1 VERVQSTKR
10 QRAGKGKLRNRR
22 YRTRRG
28 PLLIYA
34 NENVKVIQA
43 MRNIQG
49 IDICNV
55 NRMNLLQLAPGGQV
69 GRFIIWTASAFQ

>member
-1 VERVQSTKR
+1 
-10 QRAGKGKLRNRR
+10 
-22 YRTRRG
+22 
-28 PLLIYA
+28 
-34 NENVKVIQA
+34 

-69 GRFIIWTASAFQ
+69 GRFIIWTASAFQQLDKLFGSHSKKAELKTGYQL